1 MRGGGG
7 ISGGCNAS
15 GQTGDVSD
23 WCCCLLCVVQRRRHH
38 EEEHRRVEEVD
49 DQQQPAPPRVSGGE
63 CAFVL
68 L

>member
-7 ISGGCNAS
+7 ISGGCSAS